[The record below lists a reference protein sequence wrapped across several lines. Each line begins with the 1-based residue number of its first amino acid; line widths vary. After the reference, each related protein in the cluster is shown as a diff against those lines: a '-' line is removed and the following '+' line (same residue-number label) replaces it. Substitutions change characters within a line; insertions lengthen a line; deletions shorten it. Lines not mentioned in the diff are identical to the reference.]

1 MNITLIFNSVIAF
14 FIVAIFIYVIKH
26 ISLISKIIKEKHKPY
41 FKLNLLEQI
50 IDVELLLFLLC
61 GLLLIF
67 FFINKDLFC
76 L

>member
-1 MNITLIFNSVIAF
+1 MNIILIIN
-14 FIVAIFIYVIKH
+14 IFIMCVITLTFIDIIKH
-26 ISLISKIIKEKHKPY
+26 ISLISKIIKEKDKPY

-50 IDVELLLFLLC
+50 IDIELLLVLIC

>member
-1 MNITLIFNSVIAF
+1 MNIILIIN
-14 FIVAIFIYVIKH
+14 IFIMCVSALTIIDIIKH
-26 ISLISKIIKEKHKPY
+26 ISLISKIIKEKDKPY

-50 IDVELLLFLLC
+50 IDIELLLVLIC